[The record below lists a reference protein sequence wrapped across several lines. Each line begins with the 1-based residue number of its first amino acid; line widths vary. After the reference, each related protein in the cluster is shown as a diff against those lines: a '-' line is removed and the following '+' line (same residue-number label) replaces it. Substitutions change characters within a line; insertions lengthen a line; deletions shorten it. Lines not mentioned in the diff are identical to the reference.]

1 MAEETM
7 QADPAQVDDS
17 AQTEPQ
23 AETDWQAEA
32 EKWKAQSREWEKRS
46 KANKSAAEELEK
58 LKAEQM
64 TEQQR
69 AEARAEKAEAELAK
83 MVAKAEHDD
92 AAKRVAEKSGVPLSL
107 LSYCAD
113 EEAMEAFA
121 QEWTQHQQPAH
132 AVPTA
137 KGPRIVKGND
147 SPQTSADVFADAIE
161 PLFKRQ

>member
-17 AQTEPQ
+17 AQKTEPQ
-23 AETDWQAEA
+23 AETDWKAEA
-32 EKWKAQSREWEKRS
+32 ERWKAQSREWEKKS
-46 KANKSAAEELEK
+46 KANKKAADELEA

-64 TEQQR
+64 TEQERAVKR
-69 AEARAEKAEAELAK
+69 AEAAEAELAK

-107 LSYCAD
+107 LDFCAD

-121 QEWTQHQQPAH
+121 QEWTNHQQPTH

-161 PLFKRQ
+161 TLMHH

>member
-32 EKWKAQSREWEKRS
+32 ERWKAQSREWEKRS

-83 MVAKAEHDD
+83 MVAKAEHDE
-92 AAKRVAEKSGVPLSL
+92 AVRRVAEKSGVPMSL
-107 LSYCAD
+107 LDPCTD
-113 EEAMEAFA
+113 EEHMQAIAK
-121 QEWTQHQQPAH
+121 EWTAHQQPAH

-137 KGPRIVKGND
+137 KGSRIVREKDDDNAD
-147 SPQTSADVFADAIE
+147 SREFVHK
-161 PLFKRQ
+161 LFGKE

>member
-17 AQTEPQ
+17 AQKPEPQ
-23 AETDWQAEA
+23 AETDWKAEA
-32 EKWKAQSREWEKRS
+32 EKWKAQSREWEKKS
-46 KANKSAAEELEK
+46 KANKKAADELEA

-64 TEQQR
+64 TEQERAVKR
-69 AEARAEKAEAELAK
+69 AEAAEAELAK

-121 QEWTQHQQPAH
+121 QEWTNHQQPTH

-137 KGPRIVKGND
+137 KGPRIVREKDDENAD
-147 SPQTSADVFADAIE
+147 SREFVHK
-161 PLFKRQ
+161 LFGKE

>member
-17 AQTEPQ
+17 AQQPEPQ
-23 AETDWQAEA
+23 AETDWKAEA
-32 EKWKAQSREWEKRS
+32 EKWKAQSREWEKKS
-46 KANKSAAEELEK
+46 KANKKAADELEQ

-64 TEQQR
+64 TEQERAVKR
-69 AEARAEKAEAELAK
+69 AEAAEAELAK

-121 QEWTQHQQPAH
+121 QEWTNHQQPTH

-137 KGPRIVKGND
+137 KGSRIVKGHEA
-147 SPQTSADVFADAIE
+147 PQTSADVFADAIE
-161 PLFKRQ
+161 TLMHH

>member
-23 AETDWQAEA
+23 AETDWKAEA
-32 EKWKAQSREWEKRS
+32 EKWKAQSREWEKKS
-46 KANKSAAEELEK
+46 KANKKAADELEQ

-121 QEWTQHQQPAH
+121 QEWTTHQQPAH

-137 KGPRIVKGND
+137 KGSRIVREKDDENAD
-147 SPQTSADVFADAIE
+147 SREFVHK
-161 PLFKRQ
+161 LFGKE